1 MDSIGQSLYSSP
13 SWVGASQ
20 GVLPSQ
26 PSQRIVIPAGASNE
40 STSSNNSSQTTRP
53 GGSESSASNKP
64 GAVEANRQT
73 NQTDSSADVS
83 LEQRQQEQAVQQV
96 LSQLRAR
103 DQEVRTHEQAHLS
116 AAGQY
121 ATGGIKYSYQ
131 TGPDGQRYAV
141 GGSVGIDTGPVA
153 GDPEATLQ
161 KARVVQRA
169 ALAPA
174 EPSGQDMKVAAQASQ
189 MMMQAQVEIQLQQTE
204 KAQTDEADSENELD
218 SNSATRG
225 EVEPRTPT
233 NIQSREDTITNED
246 RSARQRESIAMG
258 QDRNEFEVRMSMQA
272 QPADLFALSA

>member
-1 MDSIGQSLYSSP
+1 MDSVGQSLYSSP
-13 SWVGASQ
+13 SWAGATQ

-26 PSQRIVIPAGASNE
+26 PSQRIVIPTNA
-40 STSSNNSSQTTRP
+40 TSSESSPTTQTTRP
-53 GGSESSASNKP
+53 GGSEPTNSRPQNSVESNRASSQA
-64 GAVEANRQT
+64 
-73 NQTDSSADVS
+73 DSYADVS

-121 ATGGIKYSYQ
+121 ATSGIKYSYQ

-141 GGSVGIDTGPVA
+141 GGSVGIDTSPVA

-189 MMMQAQVEIQLQQTE
+189 MMMQAQLEIQVQQTE
-204 KAQTDEADSENELD
+204 SAQTESNEVDNENELNSSSLDD
-218 SNSATRG
+218 SRAPAS
-225 EVEPRTPT
+225 
-233 NIQSREDTITNED
+233 IQNREIPNTDETETL
-246 RSARQRESIAMG
+246 SQTQTVAMNA
-258 QDRNEFEVRMSMQA
+258 DRNEFEIRMSMQP
-272 QPADLFALSA
+272 QLSDMFAISA

>member
-1 MDSIGQSLYSSP
+1 MNSVGQSLYSSP
-13 SWVGASQ
+13 GWMGASQ

-26 PSQRIVIPAGASNE
+26 PSKPIVIPTQAASE
-40 STSSNNSSQTTRP
+40 ASPSNKTTQTTRP
-53 GGSESSASNKP
+53 GGSEFSNP
-64 GAVEANRQT
+64 RVQETAQT
-73 NQTDSSADVS
+73 SQAAQQTQPTDDS

-141 GGSVGIDTGPVA
+141 GGSVGIDTSPVA

-189 MMMQAQVEIQLQQTE
+189 MMMQAQAEIQLKQAESMQSETNE
-204 KAQTDEADSENELD
+204 VDSESD
-218 SNSATRG
+218 SSTSPNKNSA
-225 EVEPRTPT
+225 TPT
-233 NIQSREDTITNED
+233 NIQSRQTPNSDETGNI
-246 RSARQRESIAMG
+246 RQAESSNLNP
-258 QDRNEFEVRMSMQA
+258 DRNEFEIRMRVQVQPVDWLA
-272 QPADLFALSA
+272 QSA

>member
-1 MDSIGQSLYSSP
+1 MDSVGQSLYPTP
-13 SWVGASQ
+13 SWTGASQ

-26 PSQRIVIPAGASNE
+26 PSQRIVIPTNATSESNP
-40 STSSNNSSQTTRP
+40 SNSPTQITRP
-53 GGSESSASNKP
+53 GASEPTNSRPQNSVESNRASNQ
-64 GAVEANRQT
+64 A
-73 NQTDSSADVS
+73 DSSADVS

-121 ATGGIKYSYQ
+121 ATSGIKYSYQ

-141 GGSVGIDTGPVA
+141 GGSVGIDTSPVA

-189 MMMQAQVEIQLQQTE
+189 MMMQAQAEIQLKQAESVQSESNEVDNASDSSRLSNNNSLTPTQIE
-204 KAQTDEADSENELD
+204 SRQSTDTDETANVRQLELR
-218 SNSATRG
+218 NM
-225 EVEPRTPT
+225 
-233 NIQSREDTITNED
+233 N
-246 RSARQRESIAMG
+246 
-258 QDRNEFEVRMSMQA
+258 QDRNEFEIRMRVQLQPVDSLA
-272 QPADLFALSA
+272 QSA